1 MEVIAFITQR
11 HAEGGTSQPNPHI
24 IAFEVPDSIHR
35 TYFLFSQ
42 SINQSI
48 KAKNIQQRQQQ
59 QQPKSRKK
67 DHYSPPHPIRKT
79 RQT

>member
-48 KAKNIQQRQQQ
+48 NQSQE
-59 QQPKSRKK
+59 
-67 DHYSPPHPIRKT
+67 YSAAAAAAATEK
-79 RQT
+79 